1 MQEAEIK
8 IESDDFSSRDVGNAL
23 IHKLIPL
30 FRWYLLQVQILDEIE
45 TEAETETGSA
55 AETKVSR

>member
-30 FRWYLLQVQILDEIE
+30 FRW
-45 TEAETETGSA
+45 
-55 AETKVSR
+55 